1 MATKKAPKKE
11 VKARFE
17 FSMNAKRIAKGEVIA
32 VSEEKAKSLVERGF
46 CEEV

>member
-11 VKARFE
+11 IKARFE
-17 FSMNAKRIAKGEVIA
+17 FSLNGKRIAKGEVIT